1 MEKALEIENVWLE
14 DFNVG
19 LIRITKQKYR
29 NENFFQGSS
38 KFVASDKMELRSEVF
53 PEYSMYNGE
62 VLFVRGSDF
71 SRDNETIIIRNNT
84 KFFRFLQA
92 VNEYNAAIEKEDSNY
107 VRLHKL
113 LWVKL
118 AESGSL
124 DKEAACEEVMKEEN
138 ITKPP
143 LNSCFLCQGVYDKK
157 KGCKYCKGFW
167 GGEGMVCQDKG
178 SYFQMWCNE
187 KDIVLRK
194 ALALRIANNIKM

>member
-38 KFVASDKMELRSEVF
+38 KFVASDKMELRSEVC

-92 VNEYNAAIEKEDSNY
+92 VNEYNAAIEKEDSN
-107 VRLHKL
+107 
-113 LWVKL
+113 
-118 AESGSL
+118 
-124 DKEAACEEVMKEEN
+124 
-138 ITKPP
+138 
-143 LNSCFLCQGVYDKK
+143 
-157 KGCKYCKGFW
+157 
-167 GGEGMVCQDKG
+167 
-178 SYFQMWCNE
+178 
-187 KDIVLRK
+187 
-194 ALALRIANNIKM
+194 